1 MNYDVI
7 YHDLSNLKT
16 FPWSFHHK
24 NLLKKILLHLFP
36 FDFMEWNKS
45 LTEVLGTSEAV
56 LFLGSDSFWLL
67 RFFNLSCRL
76 KYPFDSLISFRKSLD
91 FQKNQP
97 HFFKNSKNTFLI
109 KPLTEIKKQQ
119 GMYSSGLKLLMI
131 GRSFPI
137 PKREAQ
143 RGYSALNSIK
153 NYRYSRI
160 YYESIILFSP
170 NWSRRDDENLERAMR
185 RALTG
190 DSEKDFIDNKA
201 LTRWKWTRLRSFC
214 DN

>member
-7 YHDLSNLKT
+7 SNDLSNLKA

-24 NLLKKILLHLFP
+24 KLLKKNLYLFP
-36 FDFMEWNKS
+36 FDFMERNKS

-109 KPLTEIKKQQ
+109 KPLTEIKKKQ
-119 GMYSSGLKLLMI
+119 GMYSSGLNLLMI
-131 GRSFPI
+131 GRNFPI
-137 PKREAQ
+137 QIREAQ

-153 NYRYSRI
+153 NYQYSRI
-160 YYESIILFSP
+160 YYESIILFSLY
-170 NWSRRDDENLERAMR
+170 WSHR
-185 RALTG
+185 G
-190 DSEKDFIDNKA
+190 DI
-201 LTRWKWTRLRSFC
+201 
-214 DN
+214 